1 MKMGHPK
8 KLRKK
13 YESPRKPFAD
23 LESERNLMRDF
34 GLVTKREL
42 WRAETEL
49 RNLRRRARAIQAKKE
64 SGRGSPEE
72 EESML
77 IKKLIGFGLDINSLD
92 DILKLSLSDM
102 LERRLQTIIY
112 KKGITIT
119 VKQARQLIVHGHVRI
134 DGKRV
139 KFPSFIV
146 SKEQEAMIECDM
158 QPKSRANQA
167 GAESAKDA
175 EHISEERVEEIAK
188 DINALD
194 NIEEALNEKAEKE

>member
-1 MKMGHPK
+1 MGHPK

-134 DGKRV
+134 SGKRV

-167 GAESAKDA
+167 GAESAKVA
-175 EHISEERVEEIAK
+175 ESITEERAEKIAE
-188 DINALD
+188 DIEALD
-194 NIEEALNEKAEKE
+194 TVEKALNETAEKE

>member
-167 GAESAKDA
+167 GAESAKA
-175 EHISEERVEEIAK
+175 TESITEERAEKIAE
-188 DINALD
+188 DIEALD
-194 NIEEALNEKAEKE
+194 TAEEALNEKAEKE

>member
-1 MKMGHPK
+1 MGHPK

-34 GLVTKREL
+34 GLITKREL

-64 SGRGSPEE
+64 SGRGSPEA

-77 IKKLIGFGLDINSLD
+77 VKKLIGFGLDINSLD

-134 DGKRV
+134 SGKRV

-175 EHISEERVEEIAK
+175 AVGS
-188 DINALD
+188 DALD